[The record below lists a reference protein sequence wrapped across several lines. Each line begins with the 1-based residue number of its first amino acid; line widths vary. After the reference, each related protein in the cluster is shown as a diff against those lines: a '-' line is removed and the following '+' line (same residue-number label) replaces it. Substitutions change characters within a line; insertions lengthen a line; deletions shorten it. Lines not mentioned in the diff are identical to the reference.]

1 MNIDRMINMLLLKL
15 SEKQN
20 IFYME
25 KRNYING
32 KIYKSYIISIKK
44 QNEEFKSKKELLLY
58 LKELI

>member
-1 MNIDRMINMLLLKL
+1 MNIDKMINMLLIKL

-32 KIYKSYIISIKK
+32 KTYKSYIISIKK
-44 QNEEFKSKKELLLY
+44 QSEEFKSKRELLLY
-58 LKELI
+58 LKEMV

>member
-32 KIYKSYIISIKK
+32 KVYKSYIISIKK
-44 QNEEFKSKKELLLY
+44 QSEEFKSKRELLLY